1 MPDTAIYLLSSPY
14 ALLMLAFA
22 LDLCIGDPSWAPHPV
37 RLMGKSAAKTE
48 NAIRRVLPAG
58 AVCERLGGVML
69 VIIIVGSTFFLF
81 HIINSLLLEFSS
93 YLSLLVMVYLLA
105 TTLAVKCLI
114 DSARSVVDALTGDDI
129 KTARKR
135 LKALVGRD
143 TNALNKKNILKA
155 AIESLAENASDGI
168 IAPIFYFTIGGLPL
182 AMAYKAVNTL
192 DSMVGYKNEKY
203 LRFGWAAARL
213 DDIVNYIPARITGI
227 LIVLSSSVASLS
239 PLTAFHSIRIML
251 RDGKK
256 HPSPNSGI
264 PEAAM
269 AGALG
274 IMLGGPSTYGGITIE
289 KSYLG
294 KERMGSEKTEEQLY
308 LKSTEKAVNITLI
321 TALLGLVIAVLTVY
335 WRQNAV

>member
-1 MPDTAIYLLSSPY
+1 MAIYLLSSPY

-48 NAIRRVLPAG
+48 NTIRRVFPAG
-58 AVCERLGGVML
+58 AVCEKLGGLLL
-69 VIIIVGSTFFLF
+69 VIIIAGSTFFLF
-81 HIINSLLLEFSS
+81 HILNSLLLAFSS
-93 YLSLLVMVYLLA
+93 YIALLIMVYLLA
-105 TTLAVKCLI
+105 TTLAVKCLV
-114 DSARSVVDALTGDDI
+114 DSARSVADALTGDDI
-129 KTARKR
+129 KIARER

-168 IAPIFYFTIGGLPL
+168 IAPIFYFTLGGLPL
-182 AMAYKAVNTL
+182 AMTYKAINTL

-227 LIVLSSSVASLS
+227 LIVLSSAAASLS
-239 PLTAFHSIRIML
+239 SLTAFHSLMTML

-256 HPSPNSGI
+256 HPSPNSGM

-274 IMLGGPSTYGGITIE
+274 IMLGGPSTYGGMTIE

-294 KERMGSEKTEEQLY
+294 KERMDSGKTEEERY
-308 LKSTEKAVNITLI
+308 LKCAEKAISIILI
-321 TALLGLVIAVLTVY
+321 TALSGLAIAVLTIY
-335 WRQNAV
+335 WRQNAI